1 MAIDCGGYSNFNPY
15 RKFDYCPAVNYDFES
30 IFKMKHFAKINF
42 ITTESFEQLILAK
55 NNLKYYYHNIFLY

>member
-15 RKFDYCPAVNYDFES
+15 RKFDYCPDANSDFES
-30 IFKMKHFAKINF
+30 LFKMKHSLQKNNF

-55 NNLKYYYHNIFLY
+55 NNLKYYYHNIF